1 MQGYFS
7 NNVLQRPTI
16 FQFNSHP
23 FFIIHQI
30 MVGKSFACTDLKH
43 FRRSFSFG
51 FTRPIRAEN
60 STSATRVGQ
69 FSLREPK
76 QLRKSVRCCGLP
88 PFLPKTSM
96 RE

>member
-43 FRRSFSFG
+43 FRRSFSFDHDLSELK
-51 FTRPIRAEN
+51 TLPQQRELVNSLSEN
-60 STSATRVGQ
+60 QNNLESRSDAAVCLR
-69 FSLREPK
+69 FS
-76 QLRKSVRCCGLP
+76 RKHR
-88 PFLPKTSM
+88 
-96 RE
+96 